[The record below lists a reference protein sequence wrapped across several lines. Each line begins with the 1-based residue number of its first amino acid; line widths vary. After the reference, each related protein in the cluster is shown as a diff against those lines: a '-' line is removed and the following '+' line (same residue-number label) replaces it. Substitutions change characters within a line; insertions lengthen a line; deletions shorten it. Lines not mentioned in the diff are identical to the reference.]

1 MADYSE
7 LKRKAQEI
15 KDEVKAG
22 ANTANR
28 VGLALEETVKALEAE
43 NKRAEQAEESL
54 ENAVQML
61 QDETEDLQ
69 SIRDDVER
77 LGSDKADKSALE
89 ATDKEVAKKQN
100 KLDNYKEDPSNGSVE
115 IFAQDK
121 VSVSNDSQGGVSC
134 VEVYN
139 EEDTEGIIPVARMS
153 ADKENGDY
161 ASVTVRGNEV
171 HIEGDGV
178 KVNGEDLESFRTTV
192 VNDLTTGGADKAL
205 SAEMGKMLGMSVEEL
220 EERVHDL
227 GDFGRS
233 SQAEAEAGKADIAG
247 NPGIVLIRY
256 TVGNKNGIILQQVG
270 ETITNQI
277 LFWDSVYQR
286 HINFS
291 GSDKTSVSSTSY
303 WYKIGAT
310 HTSYDA
316 ETRRLHLQDMNYS
329 NLNPSID
336 AVLPLASETEAG
348 LMSKEQVAKLR
359 GAASNTDLAKKQ
371 SILKTYSETSD
382 GKNVSVVTKSSVMME
397 ARPESKTTYA
407 RVLISANDHGV
418 DYTAMVGRSG
428 LGNPTSLSLGYNNIG
443 LRTGGNIEMKS
454 AQGAVYDVVG
464 AIVSRESDG
473 VELLENGNIKLT
485 LNGTTKEFMPAT
497 PSGDPM
503 HYAYETAG
511 AKYNATTAFIVKDA
525 PWKDMVD
532 TIEDKAKWGFDVVD
546 ASQVKQ
552 MTIGGTTYNYVQTT
566 RQSPQGTT
574 EPRYYLV
581 GQASDGTWVE
591 DETKVLHLPGHWYL
605 NGLGDITNK
614 EMRRIDYEK
623 EVKYRWDKTRASQG
637 TKARTTIAVD
647 TIENIDMIPTLQT
660 PYGILAEAICIT
672 VSLPYNVTEKARA
685 INVHPTG
692 QSNKTKYVQTCKS
705 NTGTPFAEARV
716 ISFIEL
722 KVNCSLTNVKTISKP
737 SLLYTINN
745 AIPTTA
751 ITITLHTDRY
761 AQLAQD
767 ADVVAALEAKNAA
780 LEGTGGS
787 ISLVSA

>member
-7 LKRKAQEI
+7 LKRKAHEI

-43 NKRAEQAEESL
+43 NQRAEQAEGNL

-61 QDETEDLQ
+61 QDETEDLP
-69 SIRDDVER
+69 SIRE
-77 LGSDKADKSALE
+77 
-89 ATDKEVAKKQN
+89 
-100 KLDNYKEDPSNGSVE
+100 KLD
-115 IFAQDK
+115 
-121 VSVSNDSQGGVSC
+121 
-134 VEVYN
+134 
-139 EEDTEGIIPVARMS
+139 T
-153 ADKENGDY
+153 
-161 ASVTVRGNEV
+161 
-171 HIEGDGV
+171 
-178 KVNGEDLESFRTTV
+178 LV
-192 VNDLTTGGADKAL
+192 VNDLTTGGADKAI

-256 TVGNKNGIILQQVG
+256 TVGNQNGIILQQVG
-270 ETITNQI
+270 ETITTQT
-277 LFWDSVYQR
+277 LLWDSVYQR

-291 GSDKTSVSSTSY
+291 DSDKTSVSSTSY

-336 AVLPLASETEAG
+336 AVLPLASEAEAG

-359 GAASNTDLAKKQ
+359 GAASNADLANKQ
-371 SILKTYSETSD
+371 GKLKTYSETSD

-397 ARPESKTTYA
+397 AIPESKTTYA
-407 RVLISANDHGV
+407 RVLINANDYGV

-428 LGNPTSLSLGYNNIG
+428 LGDPTSLSLGYNNIE

-454 AQGAVYDVVG
+454 AQGSVYDVVG

-473 VELLENGNIKLT
+473 VELLGNGNIKLT
-485 LNGTTKEFMPAT
+485 LKGTTKEFMPAT
-497 PSGDPM
+497 PSGDPL
-503 HYAYETAG
+503 HYAYEAAG
-511 AKYNATTAFIVKDA
+511 AEYNATTDFIVKNA

-532 TIEDKAKWGFDVVD
+532 TIEDKAKWGFDIVD

-566 RQSPQGTT
+566 RTSPEGTT
-574 EPRYYLV
+574 EPRYFLV
-581 GQASDGTWVE
+581 GQASSGTWVE
-591 DETKVLHLPGHWYL
+591 DETKVFHLPGHWYL
-605 NGLGDITNK
+605 NGLGDITGP
-614 EMRRIDYEK
+614 E
-623 EVKYRWDKTRASQG
+623 
-637 TKARTTIAVD
+637 IA
-647 TIENIDMIPTLQT
+647 L
-660 PYGILAEAICIT
+660 C
-672 VSLPYNVTEKARA
+672 
-685 INVHPTG
+685 
-692 QSNKTKYVQTCKS
+692 YVQTMPWYATTTLTKAFRVQQNSDKITLQYRTTFRS
-705 NTGTPFAEARV
+705 NREFATIASNINCESMCFGNPYIEV
-716 ISFIEL
+716 FIL
-722 KVNCSLTNVKTISKP
+722 TFMTQKVNVIVYGIDNAFTNANNMKYLIGQLYSSTSITLPNNIRSLSITISKIINFAKSSYISKP
-737 SLLYTINN
+737 SILYIIQN
-745 AIPTTA
+745 AMPSVP
-751 ITITLHTDRY
+751 ITIILHADRY

-767 ADVVAALEAKNAA
+767 ADIVAALEAKNAA
-780 LEGTGGS
+780 LEGTSGS

>member
-7 LKRKAQEI
+7 LKRRAQEI

-43 NKRAEQAEESL
+43 NKRAEQAEENL
-54 ENAVQML
+54 ENAVQLL
-61 QDETEDLQ
+61 QDNTEDLQ
-69 SIRDDVER
+69 SIRDEVER
-77 LGSDKADKSALE
+77 LGNDKADKSALE
-89 ATDKEVAKKQN
+89 ATNKEVSKKQN

-121 VSVSNDSQGGVSC
+121 VSVRNDSQGGVSC

-139 EEDTEGIIPVARMS
+139 EEDTEGLIPVARIS
-153 ADKENGDY
+153 ADKDNGDY

-171 HIEGDGV
+171 HIDGDAV
-178 KVNGEDLESFRTTV
+178 KVNGVDL
-192 VNDLTTGGADKAL
+192 K
-205 SAEMGKMLGMSVEEL
+205 
-220 EERVHDL
+220 ERIYDL

-336 AVLPLASETEAG
+336 AVLPLASEKEAG

-359 GAASNTDLAKKQ
+359 DAASNADLANKQ
-371 SILKTYSETSD
+371 GKLKTYSETSD
-382 GKNVSVVTKSSVMME
+382 GKNVNVVAKSSVKME

-407 RVLISANDHGV
+407 RVLITANDHDV

-428 LGNPTSLSLGYNNIG
+428 LGDPTSLSLGYNNIE

-454 AQGAVYDVVG
+454 AQGSVYDVVG

-485 LNGTTKEFMPAT
+485 LRGTTKEFMPAT

-511 AKYNATTAFIVKDA
+511 AEYNATTDFIVKDA

-566 RQSPQGTT
+566 RKSPQGTT

-614 EMRRIDYEK
+614 EIAVIYENYDLAK
-623 EVKYRWDKTRASQG
+623 ELLIYRSVLIAKIRTFFPLKSSWYSQYNTSELKGFTRANVIEVVLILNDIPLYNTSYPTDRAPSIHDNSGFNDNIVAKYLPQHRILKTNG
-637 TKARTTIAVD
+637 NTYKNSTKLRVVPIV
-647 TIENIDMIPTLQT
+647 NI
-660 PYGILAEAICIT
+660 
-672 VSLPYNVTEKARA
+672 
-685 INVHPTG
+685 
-692 QSNKTKYVQTCKS
+692 KT
-705 NTGTPFAEARV
+705 
-716 ISFIEL
+716 
-722 KVNCSLTNVKTISKP
+722 
-737 SLLYTINN
+737 SLLLNDIIQLSKNSILYIINN
-745 AIPTTA
+745 AAPTTP
-751 ITITLHTDRY
+751 ITITLHADRY
-761 AQLAQD
+761 AQLSDD
-767 ADVVAALEAKNAA
+767 ADIVAALEAKNVE